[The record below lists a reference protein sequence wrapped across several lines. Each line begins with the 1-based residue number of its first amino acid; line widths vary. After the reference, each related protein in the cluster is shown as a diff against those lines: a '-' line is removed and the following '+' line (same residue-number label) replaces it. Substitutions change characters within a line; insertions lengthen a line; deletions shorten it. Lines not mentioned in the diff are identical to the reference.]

1 MVFSALL
8 IGLAPSFVAGGDQPA
23 VPTTPL
29 VPFEISAQDAE
40 PASWEGAVLL
50 SLIDTRGN
58 SKNQSAALDA
68 HAKLEEEKNRY
79 TAKLYWLYSD
89 QEGVLTERKAGA
101 SFQYD
106 YLAGEDYYYTAS
118 AAIETDDRAML
129 DLRYRVGA
137 GVGYDVIK
145 SEKQDF
151 SVEAGL
157 NYIQEEFQDGSD
169 NDVIALN
176 FGYDWRYQ
184 LDERTKFE
192 QSFDIYPAI
201 DDFHDVYARLESGL
215 SNQLSASM
223 LASIRSVFDWDNTPA
238 PGAGR
243 RDHRLVISLG
253 WTFGG

>member
-1 MVFSALL
+1 MVLSSLF
-8 IGLAPSFVAGGDQPA
+8 IGLVPSLAAGVDQPS
-23 VPTTPL
+23 VSNTPL
-29 VPFEISAQDAE
+29 LPFEIAAQDAE
-40 PASWEGAVLL
+40 TATWEGAVLL

-79 TAKLYWLYSD
+79 TAKMYWLYSD

-118 AAIETDDRAML
+118 AGVETDERASL

-137 GVGYDVIK
+137 GVGYDVLK

-157 NYIQEEFQDGSD
+157 NYINEEFQDGSD
-169 NDVIALN
+169 NAVIALN

-184 LDERTKFE
+184 LDERTKFD

-201 DDFHDVYARLESGL
+201 DDFHDVYARLESGI
-215 SNQLSASM
+215 SNQLSERMMASV
-223 LASIRSVFDWDNTPA
+223 RSVFDWDNTPA